1 MRKIKIILTIICLG
15 LLISLPT
22 TSIKAQLIDNPELQ
36 DTSNEFASAAGFSNI
51 GIGSIIATLITV
63 VLSVLALIF
72 LVLTLVAGFKWMNAG
87 GNEEDVK
94 KAQASLKNAII
105 GLIIVLASFAIT
117 YFVFN
122 SMPFS
127 GGSPSSLPTPY

>member
-1 MRKIKIILTIICLG
+1 MKKIKTILTIVYSSILV
-15 LLISLPT
+15 LLPVIST
-22 TSIKAQLIDNPELQ
+22 KAQLIDNPELH
-36 DTSNEFASAAGFSNI
+36 DTSNAFASAAGFSDIGVGNI
-51 GIGSIIATLITV
+51 MATLITV

-72 LVLTLVAGFKWMNAG
+72 LVLTIMAGFKWMNAG
-87 GNEEDVK
+87 GNDEDVK

-122 SMPFS
+122 NLPFS
-127 GGSPSSLPTPY
+127 GGSPSSIPDPL

>member
-1 MRKIKIILTIICLG
+1 MKKIKTILTIVYSSILV
-15 LLISLPT
+15 LLPVIST
-22 TSIKAQLIDNPELQ
+22 KAQLIDNPELHE
-36 DTSNEFASAAGFSNI
+36 TSNEFASAAGFSNI
-51 GIGSIIATLITV
+51 GVGSIIATIITV

-72 LVLTLVAGFKWMNAG
+72 LVLTIMAGFKWMNAG
-87 GNEEDVK
+87 GNDEDVK

-122 SMPFS
+122 NLPFS
-127 GGSPSSLPTPY
+127 GGSSSSIPDPL